1 LGELLSRFRYPLS
14 YLTLGLLCIIGM
26 TGERTPA
33 QLGIGSR
40 VLLEIAVPLQQMIT
54 LPVHEIRSVWRDY
67 VTLVGVREENETL
80 RGEIA
85 RLKDEN
91 LQYREAVVSAERFK
105 ELENLRMRRD
115 FRMLPANVAAQDL
128 SAWFQSIII
137 DQGGDAGIQPGM
149 AVVNEEGV
157 VGVILGTTPGASKVL
172 LIVDSQSSVDGYVQR
187 SRARG
192 TLHGSSERG
201 CSFEYVLRDQ
211 DVEVGDLLLTSGLG
225 AIYPKGLPIGRVRSV
240 DRKPYGLF
248 QLAEV
253 EPMVDFRQLE
263 EVFVILDRPQLPEAE
278 AFATD
283 EESLWTGGTP

>member
-1 LGELLSRFRYPLS
+1 
-14 YLTLGLLCIIGM
+14 
-26 TGERTPA
+26 
-33 QLGIGSR
+33 
-40 VLLEIAVPLQQMIT
+40 
-54 LPVHEIRSVWRDY
+54 
-67 VTLVGVREENETL
+67 
-80 RGEIA
+80 
-85 RLKDEN
+85 
-91 LQYREAVVSAERFK
+91 
-105 ELENLRMRRD
+105 
-115 FRMLPANVAAQDL
+115 MLPANVAAQDL